1 MKKYIKIF
9 AKDSNAEMLNGI
21 ILSFLLGLIVGYYQW
36 FIGIVLFFVG
46 VVVITSKYMLD
57 RETAVGNMIRILEKI
72 NSGQSHKDLKL
83 SDKDQNV
90 LLYDQLK
97 RNAISMEGY
106 RQEISGQKESMKA
119 MMRDVSLQL
128 ANPIIILQKQEAT
141 FMSESSESISFQIQ
155 KIKKL
160 TDSLVRLADFESE
173 LQTFDIKIQVVT
185 PILDRA
191 LLTMT
196 SKLNHLDVLQDSKN
210 CAASFDFEHS
220 VEVLLNVLENKSRYA
235 KNRINIE
242 MQENPRSV
250 YVKVSDD
257 GEALTGELR
266 HRLFDRFYTQNSTR
280 SESVGV
286 GLAIAKEIMRQQ
298 GGDLTLEGDNTFVI
312 RFCKVFAPKGE

>member
-9 AKDSNAEMLNGI
+9 AKDSNAELLNGI

-191 LLTMT
+191 LLTMA